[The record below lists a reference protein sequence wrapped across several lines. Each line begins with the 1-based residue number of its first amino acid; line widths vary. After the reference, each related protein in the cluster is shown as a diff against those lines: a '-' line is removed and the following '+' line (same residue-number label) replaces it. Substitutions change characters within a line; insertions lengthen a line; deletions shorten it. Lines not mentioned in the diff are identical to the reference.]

1 MLTAILG
8 FLGSS
13 GALKAI
19 LDRIP
24 NPEER
29 RKAEQEFQLK
39 VMENEQKLTEM
50 MLQADAN
57 QVEVN
62 KAEAANGNLF
72 VSGWRP
78 FIGWV
83 CGLAFAW
90 FYIAQ
95 PVLTFFLTAAGHPVN
110 LPHIEF
116 GEMSSVLLGMLG
128 LGGMRT
134 FEKTKGVANK

>member
-29 RKAEQEFQLK
+29 RKAEQDFQMK
-39 VMENEQKLTEM
+39 VMENEQKFMEIM
-50 MLQADAN
+50 AKADSD

-62 KAEAANGNLF
+62 KAEAQSNSLF

-83 CGLAFAW
+83 CGSAFAY
-90 FYIAQ
+90 FYIVQ
-95 PVLTFFLTAAGHPVN
+95 PFLGFILTAAGHPIV
-110 LPHIEF
+110 LPKIEF

-134 FEKTKGVANK
+134 WEKTKGVASK